1 MVTTVDLAALRRD
14 IASLSEQ
21 NVLAA
26 HRSAFDFGN
35 DAIDHVFRD
44 GLQRG
49 GVHEIFADEAG
60 DAGAATGFVIA
71 LALRASADQSP
82 IVWVEEDFTAQ
93 EHGFPYAPGL
103 QNIGLDPRRLIIVR
117 CASPQD
123 VLKTASDSLGIRGTG
138 AVIIAPWSNPKC
150 LDLTASRK
158 LLLTAQ
164 QTDVP
169 AFLLRLGASPS
180 ENAAITRW
188 LIRAA
193 PSQSSGANA
202 PGYPAFDATLIRNR
216 QGMTGHWTLQWES
229 DDHVFR
235 QIQPV
240 SGTVVSTSA
249 HRPPQTRKSWAR
261 PY

>member
-1 MVTTVDLAALRRD
+1 MTTVDLAALRRD

-21 NVLAA
+21 NTLAA
-26 HRSAFDFGN
+26 HRSAFDFGD
-35 DAIDHVFRD
+35 DAIDRVFRD

-49 GVHEIFADEAG
+49 AVHEIFADESG

-71 LALRASADQSP
+71 LALRASSDQSP
-82 IVWVEEDFTAQ
+82 ILWVEEDFTAQ

-103 QNIGLDPRRLIIVR
+103 QNIGLDPQRLIIVR
-117 CASPQD
+117 CTSPQD
-123 VLKTASDSLGIRGTG
+123 VLKAASDSLGIRGTG
-138 AVIIAPWSNPKC
+138 AVIIAPWGNPKC

-169 AFLLRLGASPS
+169 AFLLRLGASPG
-180 ENAAITRW
+180 ENAAVTRW
-188 LIRAA
+188 LIRATS
-193 PSQSSGANA
+193 SQSSGANA
-202 PGYPAFDATLIRNR
+202 PGHPVFDVTLIRNR

-229 DDHVFR
+229 NVHVFK
-235 QIQPV
+235 QVEPV
-240 SGTVVSTSA
+240 SGAVVSTPA
-249 HRPPQTRKSWAR
+249 YRPPQTRKSWAQ